1 MTTTNSKVE
10 SIYYDPSR
18 AASFGGIHS
27 LARECGV
34 SERNVRNWLTSQ
46 DAYTLHKQ
54 PRRNFRR
61 RKTLSTGIDDL
72 WQADLV
78 DLTSLSAH
86 NGGHKFVL
94 TVIDVF
100 SKFAWARPLKN
111 KSGAALTEAFASI
124 VRSRK
129 PNFLQTDKGT
139 EFLNATFQRLLA
151 ENDIRFY
158 TSQNE
163 DIKCAVVERFNRT
176 LKSRMFRYF
185 TYKST
190 SRYLDVLQQ
199 FIDAYNRSY
208 HRTIKTTPSS
218 VNANN
223 ENEIH
228 KLVYASEKKK
238 LPPKWRFDAGDKV
251 RLCQAR
257 RPFRKG
263 YLPGWTTE
271 IFTVKS
277 RISTDPPT
285 YEIVDYD
292 GESVLGKFYAEELQR
307 VSKTADDFYDVER
320 VIKTRKRG
328 GVVEHFVKWVGYPDK
343 FNSWTSGIIVRDGQ
357 SDAQSDE

>member
-1 MTTTNSKVE
+1 MTTNSKLV
-10 SIYYDPSR
+10 STYYDPSH
-18 AASFGGIHS
+18 AASFVGIHP
-27 LARECGV
+27 LARESGV
-34 SERNVRNWLTSQ
+34 SERDVRNWLISQ

-61 RKTLSTGIDDL
+61 RKTISTGVDDL

-78 DLTSLSAH
+78 DLTSLSTR
-86 NGGHKFVL
+86 NDGHKFVL

-111 KSGAALTEAFASI
+111 KSGSTLTDAFASI
-124 VRSRK
+124 IRLRK
-129 PNFLQTDKGT
+129 PIFLQTDKGT
-139 EFLNATFQRLLA
+139 EFLNSTFQRLLTD
-151 ENDIRFY
+151 NNIRFY

-199 FIDAYNRSY
+199 FIHAYNNSY
-208 HRTIKTTPSS
+208 HRTIKTTPAS
-218 VNANN
+218 VDITN
-223 ENEIH
+223 ENEIR
-228 KLVYASEKKK
+228 AATSSSKKRSP
-238 LPPKWRFDAGDKV
+238 LKWYFNVGDQV
-251 RLCQAR
+251 RICQAR

-271 IFTVKS
+271 IFTIKS
-277 RISTDPPT
+277 CIPTDPPT

-292 GESVLGKFYAEELQR
+292 GESIIGKFYAQELQR
-307 VSKTADDFYDVER
+307 ITKDADAFYDVER

-343 FNSWTSGIIVRDGQ
+343 FNSWTSGIIVRDGK
-357 SDAQSDE
+357 SDAQSNY